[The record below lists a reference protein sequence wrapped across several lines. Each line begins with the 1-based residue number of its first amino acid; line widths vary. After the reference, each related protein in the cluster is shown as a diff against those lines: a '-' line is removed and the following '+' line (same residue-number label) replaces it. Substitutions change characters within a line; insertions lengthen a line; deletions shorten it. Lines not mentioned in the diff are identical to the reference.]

1 MGRFFRWVPKQH
13 AASAINSGLISHN
26 TSALWIFEMGGG
38 YRPSMTHNA
47 YLIAYDLD
55 DTATENVR
63 TVQHIDFESDTFQ
76 GEAAHPNAIIVKN
89 NESGAYGLGKTRQKI
104 TNLHVTAIKYAT
116 KKEAAKALGRSELE
130 VDSYK
135 PPGGWP

>member
-1 MGRFFRWVPKQH
+1 
-13 AASAINSGLISHN
+13 
-26 TSALWIFEMGGG
+26 
-38 YRPSMTHNA
+38 MTHNA

-76 GEAAHPNAIIVKN
+76 DEAAHPNAIIVKN
-89 NESGAYGLGKTRQKI
+89 NEPGAYGLGKTRQKI
-104 TNLHVTAIKYAT
+104 TNLHVTAINYAT
-116 KKEAAKALGRSELE
+116 KKEVAKALGRSELE

-135 PPGGWP
+135 PPGGWS